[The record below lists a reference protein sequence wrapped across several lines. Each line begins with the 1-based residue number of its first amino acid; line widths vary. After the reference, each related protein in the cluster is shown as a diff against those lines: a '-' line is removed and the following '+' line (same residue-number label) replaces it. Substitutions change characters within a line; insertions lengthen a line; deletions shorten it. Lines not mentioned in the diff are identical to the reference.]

1 MRVCVVGLGKIG
13 LPLAAQYASKGF
25 LVVGCDVNPSV
36 VESVNGGVSHV
47 EGEPSLGERVKD
59 AVEAGFLSASTET
72 SKAVSTSEVVV
83 VAVPLIVD
91 DKKNIDYT
99 IVDSATKDVARG
111 LKGKTLVVYETTL
124 PVGDTRGRIAPI
136 LEASGLKAGD
146 GFFLAFSPERVSSGR
161 IFKDLKEIPKI
172 VGGVNEKSTKKAVEF
187 YEKVLDCEV
196 IPVSD
201 CETAE
206 AVKLFGMTYRDVN
219 IALANEFAKFAQAR
233 GIDALD
239 AINASNTNPHSHI
252 LHPGIGV
259 GGHCAPVYPY
269 FLLKNA
275 NDFSVDL
282 ILPKDARKI
291 NDRMPG
297 YAVGLLEEELG
308 GLSDRRIL
316 VLGLAYRGGV
326 KEVQFSPSID
336 VSARL
341 NENKAIFFI
350 HDPMFDAEELR
361 KYGEPVELDC
371 LPKLD
376 GVILVT
382 AHKEYEK
389 LDLEKLKSVG
399 VTVFVDGRNFLDKE
413 KFDAIGIT
421 YRGVGRF

>member
-1 MRVCVVGLGKIG
+1 
-13 LPLAAQYASKGF
+13 
-25 LVVGCDVNPSV
+25 
-36 VESVNGGVSHV
+36 
-47 EGEPSLGERVKD
+47 
-59 AVEAGFLSASTET
+59 
-72 SKAVSTSEVVV
+72 
-83 VAVPLIVD
+83 
-91 DKKNIDYT
+91 
-99 IVDSATKDVARG
+99 TKDVAKG

-136 LEASGLKAGD
+136 LEASKLKAGD
-146 GFFLAFSPERVSSGR
+146 GFYLAFSPERVSSGR

-172 VGGVNEKSTKKAVEF
+172 VGGVNEKSTGKAVEF

-239 AINASNTNPHSHI
+239 AINASNTNPYSHI
-252 LHPGIGV
+252 LTPGVGV

-269 FLLKNA
+269 FLLKKA
-275 NDFSVDL
+275 KDYGVDL

-297 YAVGLLEEELG
+297 YAVGLLEKELG
-308 GLSDRRIL
+308 GLSGRRIL

-341 NENKAIFFI
+341 NENKSRVFI
-350 HDPMFDAEELR
+350 HDPLFDAEELR
-361 KYGEPVELDC
+361 GYGEPVELND

-399 VTVFVDGRNFLDKE
+399 VKVFVDGRNFLDKK
-413 KFDAIGIT
+413 KFDELGIL